1 MLPLQ
6 GEAANALS
14 GGARARGEGRGAMGE
29 GWGGLS
35 YQPSQKVLWS
45 KQFGAPPV
53 PSHFLQS
60 SWPHVYELHLV
71 SLGCKLG

>member
-1 MLPLQ
+1 
-6 GEAANALS
+6 
-14 GGARARGEGRGAMGE
+14 MGE

-53 PSHFLQS
+53 PSHLAQS
-60 SWPHVYELHLV
+60 SELHVYELHLV
-71 SLGCKLG
+71 FRVQG

>member
-1 MLPLQ
+1 MLHLQ

-14 GGARARGEGRGAMGE
+14 GGARARARGEGEGEGR
-29 GWGGLS
+29 GGLS